1 MPPDLSIY
9 IHIPFCK
16 SRCNYCDFVTFAG
29 MAQAYPEYVDMIC
42 EEIIQVSSRLTEVP
56 RVHTIYFGGG
66 TPSILEPKQIQKILT
81 TVQKSFTLAEQV
93 EITLEANPGT
103 LSRGAFVAYQEM
115 GINRIS
121 LGVQSVH
128 QDELS
133 LLGRIH
139 TYAEVEQSARDLRS
153 VGFNNL
159 SLDLIY
165 GLPGQSLSKWQ
176 ESVQTLL
183 ELEPEHLSL
192 YSLTIEEGTPL
203 YTQVANG
210 EVEEP
215 DPDLAADQL
224 TWSCTYL
231 EQVGYHHYEISN
243 WCKVKERCDYRS
255 KHNLQY
261 WKNDEYLGF
270 GVGAFSYW
278 RGLRI
283 GNPDTLAKYYEHVH
297 KLHNGEFNTGIFS
310 PVDAAI
316 VYEQMQDEMLLR
328 LRMLDMGIDPDAFF
342 QKFGVDARILF
353 KDKINNLLDRGLL
366 EWTNSN
372 PPRLILTQR
381 GFMLGNQV
389 FMEFVGED

>member
-1 MPPDLSIY
+1 M
-9 IHIPFCK
+9 
-16 SRCNYCDFVTFAG
+16 
-29 MAQAYPEYVDMIC
+29 
-42 EEIIQVSSRLTEVP
+42 
-56 RVHTIYFGGG
+56 
-66 TPSILEPKQIQKILT
+66 
-81 TVQKSFTLAEQV
+81 
-93 EITLEANPGT
+93 
-103 LSRGAFVAYQEM
+103 
-115 GINRIS
+115 
-121 LGVQSVH
+121 
-128 QDELS
+128 
-133 LLGRIH
+133 
-139 TYAEVEQSARDLRS
+139 
-153 VGFNNL
+153 
-159 SLDLIY
+159 
-165 GLPGQSLSKWQ
+165 
-176 ESVQTLL
+176 
-183 ELEPEHLSL
+183 
-192 YSLTIEEGTPL
+192 
-203 YTQVANG
+203 G

-283 GNPDTLAKYYEHVH
+283 GNPNTLANYYEHVH
-297 KLHNGEFNTGIFS
+297 KLHNGEFSTGIFS

-328 LRMLDMGIDPDAFF
+328 LRMLDMGMDPDAFF
-342 QKFGVDARILF
+342 QKFGVDAQNRLQRQDQQSSGSWFIEW
-353 KDKINNLLDRGLL
+353 INFP
-366 EWTNSN
+366 N